1 MWKPSIFANIVA
13 PLYHVLE
20 AQEKEKSFDIA
31 YKFFEPE
38 PCDLIEYALFV
49 SNLMYS

>member
-31 YKFFEPE
+31 YKFLWTWTLWFNW
-38 PCDLIEYALFV
+38 V
-49 SNLMYS
+49 